1 MNELLLIN
9 KPQNMT
15 SFDVVAIVRK
25 TLNIKKIG
33 HTGTLDPNAE
43 GLMIILIDKAT
54 KALPF
59 LHLDK
64 KEYIASLKLGI
75 KTITGDIW
83 GEVIEQGSIPILTK
97 EMIEYSLKSFLGKS
111 IQTPPKVSAI
121 SVNGKRLYEY
131 ARKDQEVEIPKR
143 EIEIFEIECL
153 NIDEEIHFRVQ
164 CSSGTYIR
172 SLCED
177 IAEKLG
183 TIGTMS
189 KLTRT
194 KIEMFNV
201 KDAYTIEQI
210 RNNEFK
216 FTSVNEALNYPKFEI
231 ESVIDVKNGKKIRC
245 DSEEDVILLTHNNEV
260 LALYEKDDEQH
271 TYRCLRGLW

>member
-25 TLNIKKIG
+25 SLNIKKVG

-59 LHLDK
+59 LHLNR
-64 KEYIASLKLGI
+64 KEYVASLKLGV
-75 KTITGDIW
+75 KTSTGDIW
-83 GEVIEQGSIPILTK
+83 GEVIEQASVPDLSKEEIINIL
-97 EMIEYSLKSFLGKS
+97 SSFIGKS
-111 IQTPPKVSAI
+111 SQTPPKVSAI

-131 ARKDQEVEIPKR
+131 ARKNQDVEIPKR

-177 IAEKLG
+177 IAVRLN

-194 KIEMFNV
+194 KIEMFDL
-201 KDAYTIEQI
+201 KDAYTIHQV
-210 RNNEFK
+210 RNKEFN
-216 FTSVNEALNYPKFEI
+216 FTPVIKALTYPMIDVEGVN
-231 ESVIDVKNGKKIRC
+231 DVKNGKKIRC
-245 DSEEDVILLTHNNEV
+245 DSEEDIIMLTHNSEL
-260 LALYEKDDEQH
+260 LAIYEKDDEQH

>member
-1 MNELLLIN
+1 MNKLLLIN

-43 GLMIILIDKAT
+43 GLIVILIDKAT

-59 LHLDK
+59 LHLNR
-64 KEYIASLKLGI
+64 KEYFASLRLGI
-75 KTITGDIW
+75 KTNTGDIW
-83 GEVIEQGSIPILTK
+83 GDVIEEAEIP
-97 EMIEYSLKSFLGKS
+97 SLSNDTIINVLNSFIGKS
-111 IQTPPKVSAI
+111 MQTPPKVSAI
-121 SVNGKRLYEY
+121 SVKGKRLYEY
-131 ARKDQEVEIPKR
+131 ARNNEEVIIPER

-153 NIDEEIHFRVQ
+153 RIDSEIHFRVQ

-177 IAEKLG
+177 IATKLG
-183 TIGTMS
+183 TVGTMS

-194 KIEMFNV
+194 KIEMFPIEN
-201 KDAYTIEQI
+201 AYTIEQI
-210 RNNEFK
+210 RNHEFE
-216 FTSVNEALNYPKFEI
+216 FESVDQALVYPKYEVENI
-231 ESVIDVKNGKKIRC
+231 DDVKNGKKIRI
-245 DSEEDVILLTHNNEV
+245 DSDEEMILLTHKNEV
-260 LALYEKDDEQH
+260 LAIYEKDEEQH

>member
-25 TLNIKKIG
+25 TLNIKKVG

-59 LHLDK
+59 LHLNN
-64 KEYIASLKLGI
+64 KEYVASLKLGI
-75 KTITGDIW
+75 KTNTGDIW
-83 GEVIEQGSIPILTK
+83 GEVIEESNIPVLNQKT
-97 EMIEYSLKSFLGKS
+97 IETVLDSFLGKS
-111 IQTPPKVSAI
+111 MQTPPKVSAI

-131 ARKDQEVEIPKR
+131 ARKDQDVLIPQR
-143 EIEIFEIECL
+143 EIEIFKIECL
-153 NIDEEIHFRVQ
+153 KVDNEIHFKVQ

-177 IAEKLG
+177 IAMKLG
-183 TIGTMS
+183 TVGTMS

-194 KIEMFNV
+194 KIEMFNLEE
-201 KDAYTIEQI
+201 AYTIDQI
-210 RNNEFK
+210 RNKNFNFQSIDK
-216 FTSVNEALNYPKFEI
+216 ALNYPRIEI

-245 DSEEDVILLTHNNEV
+245 DSEADVVLLTHQNEI

-271 TYRCLRGLW
+271 SYRCLRGLW

>member
-25 TLNIKKIG
+25 TLNIKKVG

-59 LHLDK
+59 LHLNK

-75 KTITGDIW
+75 KTSTGDIW
-83 GEVIEQGSIPILTK
+83 GEVIEQGSVPTLSQET
-97 EMIEYSLKSFLGKS
+97 IENVLSSFLGQS

-153 NIDEEIHFRVQ
+153 NVDDEIHFRVQ

-201 KDAYTIEQI
+201 EDAYTIEQI
-210 RNNEFK
+210 RNKEFK
-216 FTSVNEALNYPKFEI
+216 FTSINEALIYPKIEI

-245 DSEEDVILLTHNNEV
+245 DSEEDLVLLTHNNEV

>member
-75 KTITGDIW
+75 KTSTGDIW